1 MPEVSGLQS
10 IRAWRVSL
18 AFMGLPD
25 GHHGQSP
32 SEPGLQSQ
40 ALPLAV
46 RRYSRAALVQRVVPC
61 LRTPTHWPA
70 SRSCPGLAPACPPS
84 NPTQCSEQISPPQ
97 ASLPPLHWQLTKESP
112 RGAGCGGVGR
122 AMRSCC
128 AWPVDTVSQTHA
140 QPKAPAAQDPKCP
153 RAQFTSKTKAQH
165 EGCSPGS
172 SKGPGLQRDSSGTKG
187 HRLMF

>member
-1 MPEVSGLQS
+1 MGSETMPEVSGLQS

-97 ASLPPLHWQLTKESP
+97 ASLPPLPWQLTRVSEGS
-112 RGAGCGGVGR
+112 RVRWGGTSYEELLCLASGHCV
-122 AMRSCC
+122 S
-128 AWPVDTVSQTHA
+128 DTCPA
-140 QPKAPAAQDPKCP
+140 Q
-153 RAQFTSKTKAQH
+153 
-165 EGCSPGS
+165 GS
-172 SKGPGLQRDSSGTKG
+172 SGPRSKMSQSTVHIKDKSPA
-187 HRLMF
+187 